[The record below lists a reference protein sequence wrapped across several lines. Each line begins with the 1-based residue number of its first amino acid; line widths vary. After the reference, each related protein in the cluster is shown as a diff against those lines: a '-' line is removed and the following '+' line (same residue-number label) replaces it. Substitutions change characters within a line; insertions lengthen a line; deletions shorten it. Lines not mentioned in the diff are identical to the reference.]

1 MISSRVEI
9 KAWMESRPSVDGVR
23 PAHCVGCGAASRPL
37 GGGFTLHG
45 HGLVARQVRGPLAAD
60 CASGIVEI
68 AARRYECQRC
78 GAVMIV
84 VPASIL
90 PRRHYS
96 ASSIALALF
105 LWLLDERS
113 DVEVRDRVCAW
124 RVRGRSG
131 ARGWAQLYRWARDAA
146 DLFSLPR
153 PVRREHDVR
162 EVATSVVRM
171 LIALAPTA
179 IHETDAAARVFA
191 GAALAA

>member
-1 MISSRVEI
+1 
-9 KAWMESRPSVDGVR
+9 MEGVR
-23 PAHCVGCGAASRPL
+23 PARCVGCSAASRPL
-37 GGGFTLHG
+37 GGSLALHG
-45 HGLVARQVRGPLAAD
+45 HGLVARQVRGPLD
-60 CASGIVEI
+60 TASDSGVVEI

-90 PRRHYS
+90 PGRQYS
-96 ASSIALALF
+96 ASSIALALY
-105 LWLLDERS
+105 LWLLDELS

-131 ARGWAQLYRWARDAA
+131 GRGWAQLYRWARVAP

-153 PVRREHDVR
+153 PVSRTGTVR

-171 LIALAPTA
+171 LIAVAPTA
-179 IHETDAAARVFA
+179 IPETDAAGRAFA